1 MDILHTFELYQLQLE
16 DIHANESW
24 TRPQVLRAFRGQFQR
39 FSAADIS
46 TLITFLTENRKK
58 WFVAELLNHLDTF
71 PIDLLKPMINA
82 AVNEPD
88 PGFNKVFINPCRRV
102 FGYLEIHNILLEIF
116 REGDKILKIGVL
128 KAFYWA
134 RPTVYTLTVLEDNNR
149 YELQGYDTF
158 FWDTDFK
165 SFDEDFKEDPEVYKK
180 ERPRQRAAYIEQLK
194 AMLSEFSK
202 TNDLELKYQIALR
215 LPNKIEDFPEELS
228 EQGNIFLRNKSR
240 QGVPN
245 NIAELDEVQN
255 IKNQFLRNVL
265 LRINRVFTKGGNIT
279 LKQR

>member
-1 MDILHTFELYQLQLE
+1 
-16 DIHANESW
+16 
-24 TRPQVLRAFRGQFQR
+24 
-39 FSAADIS
+39 
-46 TLITFLTENRKK
+46 
-58 WFVAELLNHLDTF
+58 
-71 PIDLLKPMINA
+71 MINA

-116 REGDKILKIGVL
+116 REGDNTRKIGVL

-149 YELQGYDTF
+149 IELQGYDTF

-180 ERPRQRAAYIEQLK
+180 EQPRQRAAYIEQLK
-194 AMLSEFSK
+194 AILSEFSR
-202 TNDLELKYQIALR
+202 TNDIELKYQIALR

-228 EQGNIFLRNKSR
+228 EQGNIFLRHKSR

-255 IKNQFLRNVL
+255 IKSHFLRNVL
-265 LRINRVFTKGGNIT
+265 LRIKRVFTKGGNIT